1 MECVWKYH
9 EEPGEGAVVAG
20 EVEGEEEAR
29 DAAEG
34 QELHEGAH
42 AQLGQHE
49 RGEGRPGAHAVD
61 EGGRAAAGD
70 GAEAE
75 LVLQEE
81 RREGGEGRQ
90 DRRHAEE
97 HARHQ
102 PVDQGQALQVLAHRP
117 GREHPRIEQE
127 RHRRRGV
134 GCCCCCCLGRRWWP
148 HGEGRRGRSVGA
160 AEAVA
165 ESADERRCRPTGC
178 RGVDGGS
185 DDASAALASDASAAF
200 DGDVVPLLAAF
211 ARDDLRAALDTEV
224 APVLHVAHGGQRRAG
239 GRRRQRKLRRGRR
252 RCESGR
258 RLRRGY
264 SMAVGVGGVVQVEM
278 MPTGVQGVVA
288 VERAEVGG
296 EVGEVRV
303 VDHVMAAAAAAHA
316 SATSAGEEGVVSV
329 GGRDVVVVGNCGV
342 MAVGKETTAEAG
354 VTVGGRQGQVAASR
368 ERRVGEV
375 RLLGR
380 GRG

>member
-1 MECVWKYH
+1 VWYH
-9 EEPGEGAVVAG
+9 EEPGEEAVVAG

-49 RGEGRPGAHAVD
+49 RGEGRAGAHAVD
-61 EGGRAAAGD
+61 ERGRAAAGD

-81 RREGGEGRQ
+81 RRESGEGRQ

-134 GCCCCCCLGRRWWP
+134 GCCCCLRRRWCWWWP

-165 ESADERRCRPTGC
+165 ESADERWYRPTGC

-185 DDASAALASDASAAF
+185 DDASAALAPDASAAF

-224 APVLHVAHGGQRRAG
+224 APVLHIAHGGQRRAG
-239 GRRRQRKLRRGRR
+239 GRRRQRKLRR
-252 RCESGR
+252 RCVSGR
-258 RLRRGY
+258 RLRRGC
-264 SMAVGVGGVVQVEM
+264 MAVGVGGLVQVEM

-296 EVGEVRV
+296 VVGEVRV
-303 VDHVMAAAAAAHA
+303 VDHVMTAAAAAAHA
-316 SATSAGEEGVVSV
+316 SATATSAAEEGVVSV
-329 GGRDVVVVGNCGV
+329 GGRDVVVVGNRGV
-342 MAVGKETTAEAG
+342 MAVGKETTAAEAG